1 MESFSELI
9 KARRSMRKFTE
20 EELTQ
25 EQVVT
30 LMKAALMAP
39 TSKRSNAWQFIV
51 VDEKD
56 KLKELSYC
64 KEQASQFIADA
75 ALAVVVVADPLASDV
90 WIEDASIAS
99 IYLQL
104 QTEDMGLGSCW
115 VQVRER
121 FRSSDFPGP
130 EGTASG
136 EKSGR
141 AAASSEHDCEERRGS
156 FPGRLPGRR
165 SGNCFTNAGEYCK
178 IKRSGFCGSPF
189 NGRRRGPS
197 FPDR

>member
-39 TSKRSNAWQFIV
+39 TSKRSNA
-51 VDEKD
+51 
-56 KLKELSYC
+56 
-64 KEQASQFIADA
+64 SQFIADA

-104 QTEDMGLGSCW
+104 QAEDMGLGSCW

-121 FRSSDFPGP
+121 F
-130 EGTASG
+130 TASG
-136 EKSGR
+136 MPS
-141 AAASSEHDCEERRGS
+141 
-156 FPGRLPGRR
+156 
-165 SGNCFTNAGEYCK
+165 GEYVHEVLDIPLQLQVLSVIAIGHK
-178 IKRSGFCGSPF
+178 GMERKPF
-189 NGRRRGPS
+189 NEDNLQWEKIHINKYGGK
-197 FPDR
+197 